1 MKELIFFFKF
11 ILRSFFFPDGVR
23 FNFAC
28 VVPIVDIS
36 VFDFFFS
43 PLSRQLRFVIEI
55 FFFLIYQ
62 RVIFLHVRE
71 NIQRVFFF
79 FHT

>member
-1 MKELIFFFKF
+1 MKEFIFFFKF

-36 VFDFFFS
+36 VFDFFF
-43 PLSRQLRFVIEI
+43 LSLVQAVAFC
-55 FFFLIYQ
+55 
-62 RVIFLHVRE
+62 
-71 NIQRVFFF
+71 N
-79 FHT
+79 